1 VSSTETVCRQL
12 DILQLIP
19 RLPRMITAR
28 EIFDRLPDNDYTV
41 SLRTVQRD
49 LDALSC
55 KFPISCDTQGRAQH
69 WYWAKGAE
77 QITLPH
83 MSASMAATLQL
94 ARDYLRPVLPAGV
107 LNELKPLFDH
117 AAEVL
122 DQTALKGWHKKVRII
137 DRGLTL
143 IPPQVSAGVQ
153 DVVYQALLD
162 NRQIAASYKARGRDA
177 YKDYTLNPLGLVVK
191 GGVFYLVVT
200 FAGYTDL
207 RQLALHRMNRAELL
221 TSAVARPKGFS
232 LQAYIEDDAGFSYPL
247 SPDKIKLELVFQ
259 PGVAHHLTES
269 KLSPDQTTDE
279 LPDGCLRL
287 KATVADSDELR
298 WWLKAFGDDV
308 QVVKPASLG
317 SDLHLYLRRKLR

>member
-1 VSSTETVCRQL
+1 MSSTETVCRLL

-28 EIFDRLPDNDYTV
+28 EIFERLPGNDYTV

-55 KFPISCDTQGRAQH
+55 KFPINCDTHGRTQH

-107 LNELKPLFDH
+107 LSELKPLFDH

-153 DVVYQALLD
+153 EVVYQALLD
-162 NRQIAASYKARGRDA
+162 NLQITASYKARGRETH
-177 YKDYTLNPLGLVVK
+177 KDYTLNPLGLVVK

-221 TSAVARPKGFS
+221 TSAAERPKGFS

-247 SPDKIKLELVFQ
+247 SPDKIKLELLFQ
-259 PGVAHHLTES
+259 PGVAHHLTEA
-269 KLSPDQTTDE
+269 KLSSDQFTEE
-279 LPDGCLRL
+279 LQDGRLRL
-287 KATVADSDELR
+287 TATVADSDELR
-298 WWLKAFGDDV
+298 WWLKAFGDNV
-308 QVVKPASLG
+308 QVVKPASFG
-317 SDLHLYLRRKLR
+317 SDLDLHLRHKLR